1 MSLLKAV
8 SLQVL
13 KEGGEATLVVSLP
26 FFHFWVIQG
35 CCVQFLGYLKFDAF
49 FLDAIYLC
57 PVHLSLPWRR
67 RKAQQIGQGVK
78 DSMR

>member
-49 FLDAIYLC
+49 FFGCYLLVSGSFISALETQKSATDWTRC
-57 PVHLSLPWRR
+57 
-67 RKAQQIGQGVK
+67 
-78 DSMR
+78 